1 VRSAAP
7 LELGGADVALGRTY
21 PEPDIDRKK
30 GRERALKADA
40 RVRAW

>member
-21 PEPDIDRKK
+21 PEQVVDRKK
-30 GRERALKADA
+30 GRERALKAYA